1 MHVINIGVLFI
12 GREVWEGNDG
22 SGVVTEDDNDTDAK
36 AGGVHAHFL
45 GGRPPPTLG
54 GAFWEEEEDN
64 KDDGDKQGQ
73 RA

>member
-1 MHVINIGVLFI
+1 
-12 GREVWEGNDG
+12 
-22 SGVVTEDDNDTDAK
+22 VTEDDNDTDAK
-36 AGGVHAHFL
+36 AGGVHAQFL

-64 KDDGDKQGQ
+64 KDNGDKQGQ

>member
-22 SGVVTEDDNDTDAK
+22 SGVVTEDDNNTDAK
-36 AGGVHAHFL
+36 AGGVHAQFL
-45 GGRPPPTLG
+45 GGCPPPTLG

-64 KDDGDKQGQ
+64 KDNRDKQGQ